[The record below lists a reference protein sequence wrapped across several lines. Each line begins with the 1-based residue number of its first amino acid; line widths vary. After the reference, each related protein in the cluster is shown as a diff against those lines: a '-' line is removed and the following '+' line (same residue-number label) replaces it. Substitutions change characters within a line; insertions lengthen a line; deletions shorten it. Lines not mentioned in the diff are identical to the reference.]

1 MEHFSDALTP
11 EQVADLE
18 MAVYA
23 ATRDALARNLKEWE
37 ATDDE
42 SAWMELQVSLEAFAV
57 FTPNLDHH
65 QRILFAQTWN
75 AMS

>member
-1 MEHFSDALTP
+1 MDHFSDALTA

-18 MAVYA
+18 WAVYA
-23 ATRDALARNLKEWE
+23 ATRDALGKHLKRWE

-42 SAWMELQVSLEAFAV
+42 SAWMELEISLEAFAV
-57 FTPNLDHH
+57 FTPNMCH
-65 QRILFAQTWN
+65 QERIQFARTWN